1 MILDL
6 LPGFIDAAF
15 LRDLLITGVYF
26 VVLMSI
32 RFGIGHT
39 ILKRESL
46 EPEMKQRWL
55 VSVRNI
61 VFIVFLLGLAL
72 IWASEIETV
81 AVSMVAVAAAL
92 VLATREMILCLL
104 GALYRSSTNA
114 YSIGDRIEIN
124 GLKGQVIDTD
134 MLSTTVIEVTQA
146 SVTKGSVGRVVTIPN
161 SQLLTQSV
169 FNASRLGRFG
179 MYTVVVQLPRN
190 IDWLA
195 AEAVMLQVAR
205 DEIGRYA
212 GDLVKHA
219 RELQRQHGLGVPLLT
234 PRLRVALHN
243 FEYTELQLYLPVPIN
258 EEFEIEQKVVRAVAA
273 VTFAPAQKHYPA
285 HCKPDSAG

>member
-1 MILDL
+1 MQHILPD
-6 LPGFIDAAF
+6 FIDASF

-26 VVLMSI
+26 IVLMGV
-32 RFGIGHT
+32 RFGVRHT
-39 ILKRESL
+39 ILKRDSI
-46 EPEMKQRWL
+46 EPEMKRRWL
-55 VSVRNI
+55 VAVRNVTF
-61 VFIVFLLGLAL
+61 VFFLLGLAL

-124 GLKGQVIDTD
+124 GLKGQVMDAD
-134 MLSTTVIEVTQA
+134 MLSTTLIEITQA

-169 FNASRLGRFG
+169 FNESQLGRFV
-179 MYTVVVQLPRN
+179 MHTVVVQLPRAD
-190 IDWLA
+190 DWQVVESRL
-195 AEAVMLQVAR
+195 LQTAR

-212 GDLVKHA
+212 SDLVKHA
-219 RELQRQHGLGVPLLT
+219 RDLQRQHGLGVPMLT

-243 FEYTELQLYLPVPIN
+243 VEFTELQLYLPVPLVERFDIDQRL
-258 EEFEIEQKVVRAVAA
+258 IRAAA
-273 VTFAPAQKHYPA
+273 GVPLKSTEPHHKHA
-285 HCKPDSAG
+285 TS